1 MLALAFA
8 ICLVAWLAF
17 ACLVTW
23 ALGRKYYAAVRYRE
37 AMGFDRALIS
47 VLRRF
52 SRAFDRQSLPTHL
65 VGLAAPGAAGR
76 RGLRALLPRRPA
88 APAGELR
95 VVAGPEDHGL
105 LVAAAA
111 GRRAQGR
118 RALLPGFGRVR
129 GRRPLRARPARG
141 AARLPRLLGRGALRR
156 GVPSRVLFRAI
167 LAGRNPTLGRRASS
181 STAGTTTARASARAP
196 RGAGRR
202 CASTTRTT
210 STRRCRWRSSC
221 ASGTRACGS

>member
-1 MLALAFA
+1 MLAVAFA

-118 RALLPGFGRVR
+118 RALLPGFGCLR

-156 GVPSRVLFRAI
+156 GVRSRALFRAI
-167 LAGRNPTLGRRASS
+167 LAPRRNPTLGRRASS

-202 CASTTRTT
+202 SASTTRTT
-210 STRRCRWRSSC
+210 STT
-221 ASGTRACGS
+221 ASWQ